1 MTVKKQY
8 RLIKDQD
15 FKRVIAASHVHKNRF
30 FVVYH
35 DQTTLGHPRVGISA
49 SKKLGNA
56 VVRNRIRRQIKAML
70 HQTLTLQESY
80 DILVIVRLEFKSQI
94 FEQNLAKLTEI
105 IDAIRRPAH
114 E

>member
-15 FKRVIAASHVHKNRF
+15 FKRVIAAAHVQKNRF
-30 FVVYH
+30 FVVY
-35 DQTTLGHPRVGISA
+35 QLETTLGHPRVGISA

-56 VVRNRIRRQIKAML
+56 VVRNRIRRQVRMML
-70 HQTLTLQESY
+70 MQTLTLKESN
-80 DILVIVRLEFKSQI
+80 DILVIVRLDFMNQTY
-94 FEQNLAKLTEI
+94 EQNLAKLAEL
-105 IDAIRRPAH
+105 IDAIRRNSH

>member
-1 MTVKKQY
+1 MKKQY

-15 FKRVIAASHVHKNRF
+15 FKRVIAVAQVNKNRF

-35 DQTTLGHPRVGISA
+35 LETTLGHPRVGISA

-56 VVRNRIRRQIKAML
+56 VVRNRIRRQIRVML
-70 HQTLTLQESY
+70 SQTLTLQESY
-80 DILVIVRLEFKSQI
+80 DILVIVRLEFKNQT
-94 FEQNLAKLTEI
+94 FEQNFAKLTEI